1 MWWNWKRRRRRPR
14 KRPPMSGIHWSQA
27 AWKVPRSQ
35 PKRERSREPHVV
47 ELTLRHWS
55 SLSPVRPSFPRSAH
69 ASASPGPILDWNHA
83 PVTPINDPD
92 TQEGGQ
98 STAIHTLDDWARHH
112 VWDWVL
118 MAWGGIQVWG
128 LLIWCLIRALPDQ
141 TRFETVAALVA
152 WSFGWLGGP
161 LILWWAGRRTNASVS
176 LRSAPAPP
184 CSTERVA
191 EASGANANT
200 AWSSA
205 PPTHHQGEAQS
216 EPMGT
221 SPLRQTVESAS
232 ERQNATAGTPTQDT
246 PEFDLEAIEEDEEE
260 DEVDPLEETRALAI
274 LFWGGWA
281 AIGTLIVAAAGFD
294 QFFRT
299 AFDYDGRV
307 VVLVAAPLLSVGWFW
322 SGLLIR
328 RKFVFLG
335 IWFGLLTPLAWLEP
349 GWLEPVILLS
359 WPASSWLGAMWLRAR
374 WRRRRR
380 LESRLRTAPTLGVV
394 YAASLQKIARPEE
407 FYED

>member
-1 MWWNWKRRRRRPR
+1 M
-14 KRPPMSGIHWSQA
+14 
-27 AWKVPRSQ
+27 
-35 PKRERSREPHVV
+35 
-47 ELTLRHWS
+47 
-55 SLSPVRPSFPRSAH
+55 
-69 ASASPGPILDWNHA
+69 
-83 PVTPINDPD
+83 
-92 TQEGGQ
+92 
-98 STAIHTLDDWARHH
+98 
-112 VWDWVL
+112 
-118 MAWGGIQVWG
+118 
-128 LLIWCLIRALPDQ
+128 
-141 TRFETVAALVA
+141 
-152 WSFGWLGGP
+152 
-161 LILWWAGRRTNASVS
+161 
-176 LRSAPAPP
+176 
-184 CSTERVA
+184 
-191 EASGANANT
+191 
-200 AWSSA
+200 
-205 PPTHHQGEAQS
+205 
-216 EPMGT
+216 
-221 SPLRQTVESAS
+221 
-232 ERQNATAGTPTQDT
+232 
-246 PEFDLEAIEEDEEE
+246 
-260 DEVDPLEETRALAI
+260 
-274 LFWGGWA
+274 GGWA